1 MKIKQKK
8 RGLYSMD
15 EFIKQLDPNLDY
27 ISHEI
32 KDGKCY
38 ITVTSNRKEVTCP
51 FCGWPSSR
59 IHSTYNRTFQYKVI
73 RYLLLYVTENFFVII
88 LIVTILPLQK
98 GLILSPIKR
107 RKPAVLRMKLCDYQ

>member
-15 EFIKQLDPNLDY
+15 EFIKQFAPNLDY

-38 ITVTSNRKEVTCP
+38 IM
-51 FCGWPSSR
+51 
-59 IHSTYNRTFQYKVI
+59 
-73 RYLLLYVTENFFVII
+73 
-88 LIVTILPLQK
+88 LQK
-98 GLILSPIKR
+98 G
-107 RKPAVLRMKLCDYQ
+107 Q

>member
-1 MKIKQKK
+1 
-8 RGLYSMD
+8 MD

-59 IHSTYNRTFQYKVI
+59 IHSTYNRTFQDLPVQGNKVFIII
-73 RYLLLYVTENFFVII
+73 RNRKFFVII
-88 LIVTILPLQK
+88 LIVIILPLQK